1 MGGINADI
9 PAEWKSYVTQTNIA
23 LEEVPSVL
31 YDTLTYTDNTTTELR
46 FFQQSNVARDIS
58 NMTNA
63 GMLSN
68 PEAFLIQCISIYFRT
83 TVETAD
89 SGAAGAFASQFNDI
103 VLLANTGIALL
114 KIGNKE
120 YGPWPIWRLPASTFA
135 KGAMSQA
142 GAEAANLAHNYAQ
155 LDGPLYSLFPNLMIS
170 PLQKFTFFLQWPSGA
185 VNLTAN
191 VVVQSLFDGQLARSV
206 Q

>member
-1 MGGINADI
+1 MINANV
-9 PAEWKSYVTQTNIA
+9 PKEWESYLTQVNLA

-46 FFQQSNVARDIS
+46 FFQQTNVARDIS
-58 NMTNA
+58 NMKQS
-63 GMLSN
+63 GMLAN
-68 PEAFLIQCISIYFRT
+68 PEAFLIQNIGIYFRT
-83 TVETAD
+83 TVNTDDA
-89 SGAAGAFASQFNDI
+89 GAAGALASQFNDV

-135 KGAMSQA
+135 KGALATA
-142 GAEAANLAHNYAQ
+142 GAEAANLVHDYAQ

-170 PLQKFTFFLQWPSGA
+170 PLQPFTLNLQWPSGA

-191 VVVQSLFDGQLARSV
+191 VSVEVIFDGQLARAI